1 MEKVFFINP
10 HSGSDN
16 IVKFLEVSFVLN
28 HDDVSW
34 SKPLILCHS
43 MNKKLQLIVNSNK
56 NKNAEEWKNREDF
69 LYRLGTTFK

>member
-34 SKPLILCHS
+34 SKTSDPVSLNETRS
-43 MNKKLQLIVNSNK
+43 YS
-56 NKNAEEWKNREDF
+56 
-69 LYRLGTTFK
+69 